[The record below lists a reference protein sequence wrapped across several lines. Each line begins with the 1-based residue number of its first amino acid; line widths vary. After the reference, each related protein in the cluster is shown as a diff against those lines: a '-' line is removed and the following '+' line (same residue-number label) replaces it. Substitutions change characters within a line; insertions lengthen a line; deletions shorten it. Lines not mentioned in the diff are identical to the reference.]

1 MTLSGIFRRMTSR
14 NRKRQSAAHRKT
26 LRTRASELAEEQAGI
41 VSRRQLKRLG
51 IQRWQVTAEVRAGR
65 WALVGRQAICMHC
78 GPLSDEAMCWVA
90 VLEAGPRAFLD
101 GASALLAAGLTGF
114 VTPSIRVSVPRG
126 ARIYRRVPGV
136 DIRQTRRWDADDV
149 APSGP
154 PRARP
159 AVAAVRGALWA
170 RSDRQ
175 AALLLTM
182 VVQQG
187 LATAEMLA
195 AELLRI
201 KRDKRRGFAHGVV
214 LDLLG
219 GVRSLGELD
228 VVRECR
234 RRGLPEPSKQVLR
247 RGRNG
252 KYYLDL
258 CWEAW
263 ALVVEVDGI
272 QHSWA
277 THLVG
282 DAVRHN
288 DISLQGATVLR
299 LPLLGLRVD
308 PDTFFG
314 QITEALVASGW
325 TPDAA

>member
-1 MTLSGIFRRMTSR
+1 MARR
-14 NRKRQSAAHRKT
+14 KQSAARRT
-26 LRTRASELAEEQAGI
+26 FLRRRVSELADEQAGI
-41 VSRRQLKRLG
+41 VSRRQLKQLG
-51 IQRWQVTAEVRAGR
+51 VQRWQVRAEVNAGR
-65 WALVGRQAICMHC
+65 WALVGRQAICVHC
-78 GPLSDEAMCWVA
+78 GPLSDEAMRWVA

-101 GASALLAAGLTGF
+101 GASALAAAGLTGF

-126 ARIYRRVPGV
+126 ARIYRRVDGV
-136 DIRQTRRWDADDV
+136 DIRQTRRWQSDDL
-149 APSGP
+149 AAGKL
-154 PRARP
+154 PRSRP

-187 LATAEMLA
+187 LATAQMLA
-195 AELLRI
+195 EELLRI
-201 KRDKRRGFAHGVV
+201 KRDKRRALVQGVV

-258 CWEAW
+258 CWEQW
-263 ALVVEVDGI
+263 SVVVEVDGI
-272 QHSWA
+272 QHAWA
-277 THLVG
+277 EHLVD

-288 DISLQGATVLR
+288 DISIQSATVLR

-314 QITEALVASGW
+314 QITEALVANGW
-325 TPDAA
+325 TPPAAA